1 MVPKPFRIRF
11 DKTDG
16 FIMVLDGKI
25 KQLVLFDYGLFD
37 KICNKIKYLVSK
49 KVVLQVDCIVVTNDL
64 CSDKEP
70 KDIPNDVMQL
80 AQSVKADANKVA
92 LSHILPSKDKFN
104 SQAKEVNTHLQDI
117 SSSNNLALI
126 TLSNTNHTVTY
137 NVKDLHL
144 NNNGDKQL
152 TINSLILMK
161 MVHIILIYL

>member
-1 MVPKPFRIRF
+1 MF
-11 DKTDG
+11 DN
-16 FIMVLDGKI
+16 
-25 KQLVLFDYGLFD
+25 
-37 KICNKIKYLVSK
+37 ICNRIKYLVSK

-104 SQAKEVNTHLQDI
+104 SQAKKVNTHLQDI

-126 TLSNTNHTVTY
+126 TLSNINHTVTY

>member
-1 MVPKPFRIRF
+1 M
-11 DKTDG
+11 
-16 FIMVLDGKI
+16 
-25 KQLVLFDYGLFD
+25 
-37 KICNKIKYLVSK
+37 
-49 KVVLQVDCIVVTNDL
+49 VTNDL

-70 KDIPNDVMQL
+70 KDISNDVMQL

-126 TLSNTNHTVTY
+126 TLSNINHTVTY